1 MTLEN
6 ILVYHLTRVPKRES
20 SVIQMLSI
28 SEGQEVTMNEIKTRY
43 GSFIPYSG
51 EVDLRKKN
59 KEPVTYHENGEIESS
74 NFGFDLTEDGKLKSV
89 EPAFGEKLMT
99 KNGMLYPFDT
109 ESYRLSAEN
118 NSLMFDEKGDI
129 VKVKTLKT
137 GLKVSIE
144 NGIKN
149 LKACMAQDP
158 LTGFP
163 RLFPLELYFNGDIIE
178 VTCLDKIRESFP
190 LEAVEFES

>member
-1 MTLEN
+1 
-6 ILVYHLTRVPKRES
+6 
-20 SVIQMLSI
+20 MLSI